1 MSWHYFETITA
12 VKITT
17 LQICRLNTSHALIS
31 LVSASTLH
39 MSALLQLL
47 SDVGITRDLVP
58 VGREVAGVV
67 LQGCKSK
74 QQETSD

>member
-1 MSWHYFETITA
+1 
-12 VKITT
+12 
-17 LQICRLNTSHALIS
+17 
-31 LVSASTLH
+31 

-67 LQGCKSK
+67 LQGCNIQATGNITLIVPVYMSAYMFVRLTC
-74 QQETSD
+74 QWVCFL